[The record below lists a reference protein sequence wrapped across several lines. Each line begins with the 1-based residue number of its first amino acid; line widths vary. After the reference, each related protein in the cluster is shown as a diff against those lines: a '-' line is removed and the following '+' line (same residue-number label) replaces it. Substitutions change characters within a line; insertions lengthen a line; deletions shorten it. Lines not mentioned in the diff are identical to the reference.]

1 MTLFGNNNRNY
12 NDMKTVWRLHT
23 GWCLIDLQR
32 LWPMIWKTLLR
43 FTPSIDSID
52 LSNFLMIHKPSPTL
66 ELAPLHLSPSTSFI
80 LLHFYLQFT
89 RMARLP
95 SQFQPFSWFLLL
107 ILVTLYLTALYS
119 NYFLIFIISLH
130 FIACYLFIALSYFF
144 IPFLNLETYS
154 FHFTL
159 NPFLFYLC
167 SIFTYCSTSSSW
179 LYFFL
184 LYFSSFNV
192 LLS

>member
-12 NDMKTVWRLHT
+12 NDMKAVWRLHT

-66 ELAPLHLSPSTSFI
+66 ELAPLHLSPSTSLI

-95 SQFQPFSWFLLL
+95 SQFQPFSCFLVI

-119 NYFLIFIISLH
+119 NYIFIFIISFH
-130 FIACYLFIALSYFF
+130 FIGSYLFIALSYFF
-144 IPFLNLETYS
+144 YS
-154 FHFTL
+154 FSKTE
-159 NPFLFYLC
+159 NLFV
-167 SIFTYCSTSSSW
+167 
-179 LYFFL
+179 
-184 LYFSSFNV
+184 SFY
-192 LLS
+192 S